1 MRGIFS
7 LTGKKLMHAV
17 VMESLEEYLSGT
29 LSPAA
34 LQNIETHLSMCET
47 CRLEVDGMQQVSDCF
62 AAFRVPEAVAP
73 PPAFYARVMR
83 EVGQRQAVPSFA
95 GFFALDFAFGRR
107 LVFASLLT
115 LAALGT
121 YLVSYESEYPTGLSP
136 EAVMAQQDS
145 PAYESAAAQENML
158 ATMTTYEP

>member
-1 MRGIFS
+1 
-7 LTGKKLMHAV
+7 MHAV

-29 LSPAA
+29 LKPAA
-34 LQNIETHLSMCET
+34 LRDIEAHLNSCET
-47 CRLEVDGMQQVSDCF
+47 CRREVAGMRQVSQWF
-62 AAFRVPEAVAP
+62 GAFKGEEELAP
-73 PPAFYARVMR
+73 APGFYARVMR
-83 EVGQRQAVPSFA
+83 QVGHRQAVPSFA

-115 LAALGT
+115 LAALGGF
-121 YLVSYESEYPTGLSP
+121 LVTYESEYPTGLSP

-145 PAYESAAAQENML
+145 PAYESAEARENML

>member
-1 MRGIFS
+1 
-7 LTGKKLMHAV
+7 MHGV

-29 LSPAA
+29 LKPAA
-34 LQNIETHLSMCET
+34 LRDIEAHLSNCQMCRQEMAGV
-47 CRLEVDGMQQVSDCF
+47 RQVSQWFD
-62 AAFRVPEAVAP
+62 AFKVEAELAP
-73 PPAFYARVMR
+73 PPGFYARVMR
-83 EVGQRQAVPSFA
+83 EVGHRQAVPSFA

-115 LAALGT
+115 LAALGS
-121 YLVSYESEYPTGLSP
+121 YLVAHESEYPTGLSP

-145 PAYESAAAQENML
+145 PAYDSARAQENML